1 MKVSEIKKKRMIM
14 IFFKLYFTN
23 KNISIGMQL
32 IEVDYVKIKQ
42 TFIYI
47 NNIAHWRRSGNL
59 NI

>member
-1 MKVSEIKKKRMIM
+1 MKVSEILKKRMIM

-42 TFIYI
+42 TFIYN